1 MEERKHRP
9 TTEGSRRMRETQQWY
24 DCVNKGILRA
34 DEGL

>member
-1 MEERKHRP
+1 MEERDGRP

-24 DCVNKGILRA
+24 DCVNKGIRWA